1 MRCWTALRLWADW
14 CWSKERRA
22 FAGYLLAERATRWL
36 HPHYCFSEYGRSWLH
51 DADFLTWYRNF
62 PGCDNDH
69 SADRKYFL
77 RSLVALTRHLPGD
90 TAECGVY
97 QGASSFLIC
106 EQLNS
111 ADRRHHIFDSFA
123 GLSNPGPED
132 GLHWQPG
139 QFAVPE
145 LAVRKNLQQFA
156 HVDYHA
162 GWIPATLSRVAD
174 KQFCF
179 VHLDVDLYEPTR
191 DASTF
196 FYSRLT
202 PGGIL
207 LCDDYGFS
215 TCPGAQQAMNEL
227 AAHIGE
233 PLIRVPTG
241 QAFIIKSD
249 RPKR

>member
-1 MRCWTALRLWADW
+1 M
-14 CWSKERRA
+14 
-22 FAGYLLAERATRWL
+22 
-36 HPHYCFSEYGRSWLH
+36 
-51 DADFLTWYRNF
+51 
-62 PGCDNDH
+62 
-69 SADRKYFL
+69 